1 MKKNGM
7 QELALKSAR
16 CRIAKRTSVRM
27 AGAALGAALVLTPA
41 LTAAGAPPKGPDAN
55 ALARKML
62 AVYKKANSV
71 QADYEAQILQARGSE
86 YIQSGT
92 IRYKTPDRVE
102 LYTTDPLTGSFHAWA
117 DGRSITVYSGKTNVY
132 TKRTAPPGLG
142 PTISG
147 IERTSAEVLGT
158 RSVQIFSPLSFILAK
173 EMPREAQNF
182 TYLRQETIIG
192 HKTYC
197 ITGKMNESFVREV
210 MVEIHSAIPIQRDVK
225 LWIDVH
231 TSQLVRSACTITWKV
246 PAAGGDRNK
255 PTYTVDGIQFQET
268 YNSVIL
274 NAPIKDDIF
283 HFTPPQGARQLFQ
296 QSR

>member
-16 CRIAKRTSVRM
+16 CGSVKWATSRL
-27 AGAALGAALVLTPA
+27 AGVTLGAALVLTPA

-71 QADYEAQILQARGSE
+71 QADFEAHILQARGSE

-102 LYTTDPLTGSFHAWA
+102 LYTTDPITGSFHAWA

-147 IERTSAEVLGT
+147 IEKTSEEVLGM
-158 RSVQIFSPLSFILAK
+158 RSTQVFSPLSFILAK
-173 EMPREAQNF
+173 GMPREAQNF
-182 TYLRQETIIG
+182 TYLRQDTIQG
-192 HKTYC
+192 RKTYC
-197 ITGKMNESFVREV
+197 ITGKMNVDFLRE
-210 MVEIHSAIPIQRDVK
+210 MLQSRSIIPLQRDVK
-225 LWIDVH
+225 LWVDAYNN
-231 TSQLVRSACTITWKV
+231 QLVRSACTITWKSPV
-246 PAAGGDRNK
+246 AGGDRNK
-255 PTYTVDGIQFQET
+255 PAYTVDGIQFQET
-268 YNSVIL
+268 YSNVIL
-274 NAPIKDDIF
+274 NASIRDDAF

-296 QSR
+296 QGR